1 MSELIRAAE
10 LANRIGVSKKTISKW
25 TAEGKITPAKVGER
39 GRSVEFLW
47 PDVKYVIDKFRVSV
61 NSPSPVMLSN
71 TSAVPQ
77 GNPASLSLTSDASLM
92 DLKREK
98 LQEEILEKQ
107 QKRKEKRGELV
118 DKELMIRFL
127 NQHLESCASSINN
140 MPERVLNRVLNVVE
154 RLVQDSNVY
163 SDLLAE
169 LNKALSAEQ
178 NYLMGSF
185 GQVQYDES

>member
-127 NQHLESCASSINN
+127 NQHLESCASSINK
-140 MPERVLNRVLNVVE
+140 MPERVLNKVLNVVE

-163 SDLLAE
+163 SDLLA
-169 LNKALSAEQ
+169 
-178 NYLMGSF
+178 
-185 GQVQYDES
+185 